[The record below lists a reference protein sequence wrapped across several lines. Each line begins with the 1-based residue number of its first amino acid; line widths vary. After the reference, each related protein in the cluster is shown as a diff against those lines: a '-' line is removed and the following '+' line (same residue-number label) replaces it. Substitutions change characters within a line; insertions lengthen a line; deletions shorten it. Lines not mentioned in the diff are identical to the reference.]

1 QPLARPLK
9 HLDDGAGG
17 LVDGN
22 AIPPRFPRCESEHL
36 VRCTDRALTDSC
48 PAMRGARA
56 PRSRSWDR
64 RRGIHT
70 TEHELKL
77 PKLEENMLNPVPQFV
92 IQRSEATS
100 GRCPPEFAERKN
112 SLVDQRPQGEAEE
125 RNLERRRRSA
135 RTSSDVAIRDR
146 ARVRAH
152 AYGQQ

>member
-1 QPLARPLK
+1 ASPSAVTESSTPALPVQIINFRTGGCRRLEQLLLDLFLNALEPAFGADSAVLRAFDLRAEAADPIFGGPQPLARPLK

-70 TEHELKL
+70 TEHELK
-77 PKLEENMLNPVPQFV
+77 
-92 IQRSEATS
+92 
-100 GRCPPEFAERKN
+100 
-112 SLVDQRPQGEAEE
+112 
-125 RNLERRRRSA
+125 
-135 RTSSDVAIRDR
+135 
-146 ARVRAH
+146 
-152 AYGQQ
+152 